1 MTRAITP
8 ARLRALAAAAA
19 LIGLTACGE
28 LTGLAVVGA
37 GVVSLSATKKL
48 PLDHVASWVSGKDCS
63 VVVQAETGRYCRD
76 EADATQMVAAAP
88 LYCYRTLGEITC
100 YAAPDEQAS
109 ASRRVQ

>member
-28 LTGLAVVGA
+28 LTGLAMVGA
-37 GVVSLSATKKL
+37 GVISLSATKKL
-48 PLDHVASWVSGKDCS
+48 PTDHLVSWISGKDCS
-63 VVVQAETGRYCRD
+63 VVTMAENGSYCRD

-100 YAAPDEQAS
+100 YTTPDEQAS
-109 ASRRVQ
+109 ASRLVQ